1 MEMYCGGTRGKAWQ
15 VAALSMMMA
24 VGVQAALA
32 DDAKP
37 VEGKPLD
44 CLQINQIKRTKIVDD
59 QNIVFAL
66 TGNRFYNNHLAQKCS
81 GLKSSNKFRYQ
92 TSQSV
97 LCNVDTI
104 TVLHDAGSGMMDGA
118 TCGLG
123 KFTPTTDPDK
133 KDKSAS

>member
-1 MEMYCGGTRGKAWQ
+1 MKTYCGGTRNRAWQ
-15 VAALSMMMA
+15 IAVLSLMTTFGMQVM
-24 VGVQAALA
+24 A

-37 VEGKPLD
+37 VEGKSLD
-44 CLQINQIKRTKIVDD
+44 CLQINQIKRTRIIDD
-59 QNIVFAL
+59 QNIVFA
-66 TGNRFYNNHLAQKCS
+66 TNGNRFYNNHLAQKCS
-81 GLKSSNKFRYQ
+81 GLKSADKFRYK

-123 KFTPTTDPDK
+123 TFTPAEDPDK
-133 KDKSAS
+133 KDKGGS